1 MEEEETDIF
10 LTNNYH
16 TSYLTTIITNVTNFI
31 TEPKIKQILSIE
43 TEFMVCILR

>member
-1 MEEEETDIF
+1 MEEIDIF

-31 TEPKIKQILSIE
+31 TETKKKQILTME

>member
-1 MEEEETDIF
+1 MEETDIF

-43 TEFMVCILR
+43 TGFMVCILR